1 MGLQDCESIA
11 EDKIISGIGLIHGYK
26 NGGGIIGKDFFQIN
40 LGIFCLTADKQI
52 RPSVAVNV
60 IHLNEKL
67 KNPGDVRSR
76 DAQRTDRVS
85 GRIQIQVRGK
95 KLEIYMCEKEL
106 FLNAKTFERRRKG
119 ERNVC

>member
-1 MGLQDCESIA
+1 M
-11 EDKIISGIGLIHGYK
+11 ED
-26 NGGGIIGKDFFQIN
+26 
-40 LGIFCLTADKQI
+40 
-52 RPSVAVNV
+52 
-60 IHLNEKL
+60 
-67 KNPGDVRSR
+67 RSR

-119 ERNVC
+119 ERNSNLEEKM